1 MMLTIP
7 PKEPLGEESQT
18 DNKIVAEIIMLEEKL
33 KAANNLIIQQRYSA
47 KEKQN
52 EILKLM
58 EDFENEK
65 EATEEKIL
73 NLLEKQKVNSPLT
86 AVRKFCLNKEE
97 DLSSQI
103 LILEGRLKAQNDI
116 IVNMQE
122 ENTELENINKSNEE
136 KHKDAEDQIILLKKE
151 LKDEK
156 EGYNQLKSYVGEI
169 LRNILLT
176 HPHILE
182 RK

>member
-7 PKEPLGEESQT
+7 SQEQLCEESQT
-18 DNKIVAEIIMLEEKL
+18 GQTIVEEIIMWEEKL
-33 KAANNLIIQQRYSA
+33 

-52 EILKLM
+52 EILKLR
-58 EDFENEK
+58 EDLENEK
-65 EATEEKIL
+65 EAAEEKIL
-73 NLLEKQKVNSPLT
+73 NLLEKQKINSPLT
-86 AVRKFCLNKEE
+86 AVLKCCLKKEE

-103 LILEGRLKAQNDI
+103 PILEGRIKAQNDI
-116 IVNMQE
+116 IVNIQE
-122 ENTELENINKSNEE
+122 ENKELENINKSNEE